1 MKFAL
6 VNNQRQEAKPKLKG
20 ICPVCNSPVIAKC
33 GTIKAHHWAH
43 ETKQNCK
50 NDRWETEGQWHRNW
64 KNQFPVEWQE
74 QIIIVDNEKN
84 VADIRTP
91 KGLVIEFQHS
101 HITPEEQKARETAYK
116 DMLWV
121 VDGTRLKYDFPRF
134 QKKVKEYNKE
144 FLKIRENI
152 KLFSIDF
159 YDEVFPKNWINCSV
173 PIVFDFLGEEKE
185 EQANVFQKYLYFL
198 LPRNKVMPDEF
209 SAYLLYIPRKDFIP
223 LIKNEWEL
231 FYPKLLSS
239 ITEIQKAKSELYEKQ
254 KRMQQYYS
262 IPIAANRFRNRRRF

>member
-6 VNNQRQEAKPKLKG
+6 VNNQRQEATPKTKG
-20 ICPVCNSPVIAKC
+20 TCPVCNSPVIAKC

-64 KNQFPVEWQE
+64 KNQFPQEWQE
-74 QIIIVDNEKN
+74 QIVIVNNEKN
-84 VADIRTP
+84 VADIKTP
-91 KGLVIEFQHS
+91 QGLVIEFQHS

-116 DMLWV
+116 YMLWV

-134 QKKVKEYNKE
+134 QKRVKENKYE
-144 FLKIRENI
+144 FLKIRDTI

-159 YDEVFPKNWINCSV
+159 YDEVFPKNWLNSSV
-173 PIVFDFLGEEKE
+173 PIVFDFLGEENE
-185 EQANVFQKYLYFL
+185 EQANIFQKYLYFL
-198 LPRNKVMPDEF
+198 LPRDKVKPDDF
-209 SAYLLYIPRKDFIP
+209 SAFLFYIPRKDFIP

-239 ITEIQKAKSELYEKQ
+239 ITEIQKAKKMYYKYYKDLR
-254 KRMQQYYS
+254 KRVVT
-262 IPIAANRFRNRRRF
+262 NRIFIKCRNRRRF